1 MKPLLRTVNRG
12 LRHPR
17 VWSIA
22 MVWMCCLAYVLF
34 QGGKTSLM
42 LLSMVTLLC
51 VYLAIAGFS
60 GVRRAQG
67 VRKLS
72 SGPDHE
78 ELLHAGDQVQVQ
90 LSLTIPGFLPLP
102 YVVVRE
108 MLHRHN
114 GESWSFKESLI
125 PNMRGNGELSF
136 QTPPL
141 ERGKYVFSETECAS
155 EDIFGLIEHRGK
167 FKAKG
172 EFRVLPRTV
181 FIPYWQLY
189 DRKSRL
195 SGPQTA
201 LTRSRRET
209 TQINGVRDYVY
220 GDRLS
225 RIHWNATAKTGNWK
239 SKEFEHESVPK
250 TILVLDALASSYEHG
265 DAFEIAVST
274 AASLLEYG
282 ARERMGM
289 GLLTLSDETSFMAPS
304 ESQLERQK
312 MMHHLVDVQYNGQD
326 THLLPGVE
334 RIARQLPQGAYFV
347 VISPQKDEKILELL
361 RWADTRGMTPCHIL
375 IDTSESRRSAEW
387 NAMLRGR
394 GTRSFTVSHLQEL
407 PTVMG
412 GGSV

>member
-1 MKPLLRTVNRG
+1 MKPLLSTVNKG

-67 VRKLS
+67 VRRLS

-289 GLLTLSDETSFMAPS
+289 GLLTLSDETSYMAPS

-312 MMHHLVDVQYNGQD
+312 MMHHLVDIQYNGQD

-334 RIARQLPQGAYFV
+334 KIARQLPQGAYFV

-375 IDTSESRRSAEW
+375 MDTSESRRSAEW

>member
-1 MKPLLRTVNRG
+1 MKPLLSTVNRG

-67 VRKLS
+67 VRRLS

-289 GLLTLSDETSFMAPS
+289 GLLTLSDETSYMAPS

-312 MMHHLVDVQYNGQD
+312 MMHHLVDIQYNGQD

-375 IDTSESRRSAEW
+375 MDTSESRRSAEW

>member
-1 MKPLLRTVNRG
+1 MKPLLSTVKRG
-12 LRHPR
+12 IRHPR

-22 MVWMCCLAYVLF
+22 AVWMCCLAYVLF
-34 QGGKTSLM
+34 QGGKTSIM

-51 VYLAIAGFS
+51 LYLAIAGFS
-60 GVRRAQG
+60 GVRRAKG
-67 VRKLS
+67 ARALS
-72 SGPDHE
+72 SGQDHE

-90 LSLTIPGFLPLP
+90 LRVNIPGFLPLP

-114 GESWSFKESLI
+114 GESWSFRESLI
-125 PNMRGNGELSF
+125 PNMRGVGELSF

-141 ERGKYVFSETECAS
+141 ERGKYVFSKTECSS
-155 EDIFGLIEHRGK
+155 EDIFGLIEHRGT

-201 LTRSRRET
+201 QTRSRRET

-225 RIHWNATAKTGNWK
+225 RIHWNATAKTGSWK

-250 TILVLDALASSYEHG
+250 TVLVIDALAASYEQSET
-265 DAFEIAVST
+265 FELAVST

-282 ARERMGM
+282 SRERMGM
-289 GLLTLSDETSFMAPS
+289 GLMTLSDKNTFLAPS
-304 ESQLERQK
+304 ESLIDRQK
-312 MMHHLVDVQYNGQD
+312 MMHHLVDIQYNGQD
-326 THLLPGVE
+326 RRLLPGVE
-334 RIARQLPQGAYFV
+334 KLGRQLPQGAYFV
-347 VISPQKDEKILELL
+347 LISPQKDEKVLELL
-361 RWADTRGMTPCHIL
+361 RWADTRGMTPCHVL
-375 IDTSESRRSAEW
+375 IDPQGSRQSAEW
-387 NAMLRGR
+387 SAMLRGR
-394 GTRSFTVSHLQEL
+394 GTRSFTVAHLQEL

-412 GGSV
+412 GGSA

>member
-1 MKPLLRTVNRG
+1 M
-12 LRHPR
+12 RHPR

-22 MVWMCCLAYVLF
+22 AVWMCCLAYVLF

-51 VYLAIAGFS
+51 LYLAIAGFS
-60 GVRRAQG
+60 GVKRVQG
-67 VRKLS
+67 MRKLS
-72 SGPDHE
+72 SGQDHE

-90 LSLTIPGFLPLP
+90 LSLNIPGFLPLP
-102 YVVVRE
+102 YIVVRE
-108 MLHRHN
+108 ILHRHN

-125 PNMRGNGELSF
+125 PNMRGYGDLSF

-155 EDIFGLIEHRGK
+155 EDIFGLIEHRGT

-225 RIHWNATAKTGNWK
+225 RIHWNATAKTGTWK

-250 TILVLDALASSYEHG
+250 TILVLDALAGSYEHG
-265 DAFEIAVST
+265 EAFELAVST

-282 ARERMGM
+282 SRERMGM
-289 GLLTLSDETSFMAPS
+289 GLLTLSEITAFFAPS
-304 ESQLERQK
+304 ESLLERQK
-312 MMHHLVDVQYNGQD
+312 MMHHLVDIQYNGQD
-326 THLLPGVE
+326 NRLLPGVE
-334 RIARQLPQGAYFV
+334 KMTRQLPQGAYFV
-347 VISPQKDEKILELL
+347 VISPQKDEKVLELL

-375 IDTSESRRSAEW
+375 TDTSESRRSAEW

>member
-1 MKPLLRTVNRG
+1 MKPLLSTVNKG

-67 VRKLS
+67 VRRLS

-289 GLLTLSDETSFMAPS
+289 GLLTLSDETSYMAPS

-312 MMHHLVDVQYNGQD
+312 MMHHLVDIQYNGQD

-361 RWADTRGMTPCHIL
+361 RWADTRGMTPCHVL

>member
-1 MKPLLRTVNRG
+1 MKPLLSTVNKG

-67 VRKLS
+67 VRRLS
-72 SGPDHE
+72 SGSDHE

-102 YVVVRE
+102 YVIVRE

-289 GLLTLSDETSFMAPS
+289 GLLTLSDETSYMAPS

-312 MMHHLVDVQYNGQD
+312 MMHHLVDIQYNGQD

>member
-1 MKPLLRTVNRG
+1 MKPLFRTVNRG

-67 VRKLS
+67 VRRLS

-282 ARERMGM
+282 VRERMGM
-289 GLLTLSDETSFMAPS
+289 GLLTLSEQTSFMAPS
-304 ESQLERQK
+304 ESLMERQK
-312 MMHHLVDVQYNGQD
+312 MMHHLVDIQYNGQD

-347 VISPQKDEKILELL
+347 VISPQKDEKIMELL

>member
-1 MKPLLRTVNRG
+1 
-12 LRHPR
+12 
-17 VWSIA
+17 

-67 VRKLS
+67 VRKLF

-282 ARERMGM
+282 VRERMGM
-289 GLLTLSDETSFMAPS
+289 GLLTLSDQTSFMAPS
-304 ESQLERQK
+304 ESLMERQK
-312 MMHHLVDVQYNGQD
+312 MMHHLVDIQYNGQD

-347 VISPQKDEKILELL
+347 VISPQKDEKIMELL

>member
-1 MKPLLRTVNRG
+1 
-12 LRHPR
+12 
-17 VWSIA
+17 

-67 VRKLS
+67 VRRLS

-265 DAFEIAVST
+265 DSFEIAVST

-289 GLLTLSDETSFMAPS
+289 GLLTLSDETSYMAPS

-312 MMHHLVDVQYNGQD
+312 MMHHLVDIQYNGQD

-334 RIARQLPQGAYFV
+334 KIARQLPQGAYFV

-375 IDTSESRRSAEW
+375 MDTSESRRSAEW

>member
-1 MKPLLRTVNRG
+1 MKPLLSTVNRG

-250 TILVLDALASSYEHG
+250 TILVLDALATSYEHG
-265 DAFEIAVST
+265 EAFEIAVST

-289 GLLTLSDETSFMAPS
+289 GLLTLSEETSFMAPS
-304 ESQLERQK
+304 ESLLERQK
-312 MMHHLVDVQYNGQD
+312 MMHHLVDIQYNGQD

>member
-1 MKPLLRTVNRG
+1 MKPLLSTVRRG
-12 LRHPR
+12 MRHPR

-22 MVWMCCLAYVLF
+22 AVWMCCLAYVLF

-51 VYLAIAGFS
+51 LYLAIAGFS
-60 GVRRAQG
+60 GVKRVQG
-67 VRKLS
+67 MRKLS
-72 SGPDHE
+72 SGQDHE

-90 LSLTIPGFLPLP
+90 LSLNIPGFLPLP

-108 MLHRHN
+108 ILHRHN

-125 PNMRGNGELSF
+125 PNMRGYGDLSF

-155 EDIFGLIEHRGK
+155 EDIFGLIEHRGT

-225 RIHWNATAKTGNWK
+225 RIHWNATAKTGTWK

-250 TILVLDALASSYEHG
+250 TILVLDALAASYEHG
-265 DAFEIAVST
+265 EAFELAVST

-282 ARERMGM
+282 SRERMGM
-289 GLLTLSDETSFMAPS
+289 GLLTLSENTAFFAPS
-304 ESQLERQK
+304 ESLLERQK
-312 MMHHLVDVQYNGQD
+312 MMHHLVDIQYNGQGNR
-326 THLLPGVE
+326 LLPGVE
-334 RIARQLPQGAYFV
+334 KMTRQLPQGAYFV
-347 VISPQKDEKILELL
+347 VISPQKDEKVLELL

-375 IDTSESRRSAEW
+375 TDTSESRRSAEW

>member
-1 MKPLLRTVNRG
+1 
-12 LRHPR
+12 
-17 VWSIA
+17 

-155 EDIFGLIEHRGK
+155 EDIFGLIEHRGN

-250 TILVLDALASSYEHG
+250 TILVLDALAASYEHG
-265 DAFEIAVST
+265 EAFEIAVST

-289 GLLTLSDETSFMAPS
+289 GLLTLSEETSFMAPS
-304 ESQLERQK
+304 ESLLERQK
-312 MMHHLVDVQYNGQD
+312 MMHHLVDIQYNGQD
-326 THLLPGVE
+326 AHLLPGVE

-347 VISPQKDEKILELL
+347 VISPQKDEKIMELL

>member
-1 MKPLLRTVNRG
+1 
-12 LRHPR
+12 
-17 VWSIA
+17 

-60 GVRRAQG
+60 GVRRARG
-67 VRKLS
+67 VRKLT
-72 SGPDHE
+72 SGHDHE

-90 LSLTIPGFLPLP
+90 LSLAIPGFLPLP
-102 YVVVRE
+102 YVIVRE

-141 ERGKYVFSETECAS
+141 ERGKYDFSETECAS
-155 EDIFGLIEHRGK
+155 EDIFGLIEHRGT
-167 FKAKG
+167 FKAQG

-250 TILVLDALASSYEHG
+250 TILVLDALAASYEHG
-265 DAFEIAVST
+265 EAFELAVST
-274 AASLLEYG
+274 TASLLEYG
-282 ARERMGM
+282 TRERMGM
-289 GLLTLSDETSFMAPS
+289 GLLTLAYKTSFMAPS
-304 ESQLERQK
+304 ESLLERQK
-312 MMHHLVDVQYNGQD
+312 MMHHLVDIQYDGQD

-375 IDTSESRRSAEW
+375 VDTSESRRSAEW

>member
-1 MKPLLRTVNRG
+1 M
-12 LRHPR
+12 RHPR

-22 MVWMCCLAYVLF
+22 AVWMCCLAYVLF

-51 VYLAIAGFS
+51 LYLAIAGFS
-60 GVRRAQG
+60 GVKRVQG
-67 VRKLS
+67 MRKLS
-72 SGPDHE
+72 SGQDHE

-90 LSLTIPGFLPLP
+90 LSLNIPGFLPLP

-108 MLHRHN
+108 ILHRHN

-125 PNMRGNGELSF
+125 PNMRGYGDLSF

-155 EDIFGLIEHRGK
+155 EDIFGLIEHRGT

-225 RIHWNATAKTGNWK
+225 RIHWNATAKTGTWK

-250 TILVLDALASSYEHG
+250 TILVLDALAASYEHG
-265 DAFEIAVST
+265 EAFELAVST

-282 ARERMGM
+282 SRERMGM
-289 GLLTLSDETSFMAPS
+289 GLLTLSENTAFFAPS
-304 ESQLERQK
+304 ESLLERQK
-312 MMHHLVDVQYNGQD
+312 MMHHLVDIQYNGQGNR
-326 THLLPGVE
+326 LLPGVE
-334 RIARQLPQGAYFV
+334 KMTRQLPQGAYFV
-347 VISPQKDEKILELL
+347 VISPQKDEKVLELL

-375 IDTSESRRSAEW
+375 TDTSESRRSAEW

>member
-1 MKPLLRTVNRG
+1 
-12 LRHPR
+12 
-17 VWSIA
+17 

-67 VRKLS
+67 VRRLS

-289 GLLTLSDETSFMAPS
+289 GLLTLSDETSYMAPS

-312 MMHHLVDVQYNGQD
+312 MMHHLVDIQYNGQD

-375 IDTSESRRSAEW
+375 MDTSESRRSAEW

-412 GGSV
+412 EVLYEYKRK

>member
-1 MKPLLRTVNRG
+1 
-12 LRHPR
+12 
-17 VWSIA
+17 
-22 MVWMCCLAYVLF
+22 
-34 QGGKTSLM
+34 M

-51 VYLAIAGFS
+51 LYLAIAGFS
-60 GVRRAQG
+60 GVKRTRG
-67 VRKLS
+67 VRRLS
-72 SGPDHE
+72 SGHNHE

-90 LSLTIPGFLPLP
+90 ISLTIPGFLPLP

-125 PNMRGNGELSF
+125 PSMRGHGELSF

-141 ERGKYVFSETECAS
+141 ERGKYVFSDTECAS
-155 EDIFGLIEHRGK
+155 EDIFGLIEHRGT
-167 FKAKG
+167 FKASG

-250 TILVLDALASSYEHG
+250 TILVLDAMAGSYPHG
-265 DAFEIAVST
+265 EAFELAVST
-274 AASLLEYG
+274 TASLLEYG
-282 ARERMGM
+282 TRERMGM
-289 GLLTLSDETSFMAPS
+289 GLLTLSEESCFMPPS
-304 ESQLERQK
+304 ESLIERQK
-312 MMHHLVDVQYNGQD
+312 MIHHLVDIQDNGHDQS
-326 THLLPGVE
+326 LLPGVE
-334 RIARQLPQGAYFV
+334 KIARQFPQGAYFV
-347 VISPQKDEKILELL
+347 VISPQKDDKILDLL
-361 RWADTRGMTPCHIL
+361 RWADTRGMTPCHIV
-375 IDTSESRRSAEW
+375 IDPAESRRSSEW

-394 GTRSFTVSHLQEL
+394 GTRSFTVAHLQEL

>member
-1 MKPLLRTVNRG
+1 MKPFLSTVNRG

-67 VRKLS
+67 VRRLS

-289 GLLTLSDETSFMAPS
+289 GLLTLSDETSYMAPS

-312 MMHHLVDVQYNGQD
+312 MMHHLVDIQYNGQD

-375 IDTSESRRSAEW
+375 MDTSESRRSAEW

>member
-1 MKPLLRTVNRG
+1 
-12 LRHPR
+12 
-17 VWSIA
+17 

-90 LSLTIPGFLPLP
+90 LRLTIPGFLPLP

-312 MMHHLVDVQYNGQD
+312 MMHHLVDIQYNGQD

>member
-1 MKPLLRTVNRG
+1 MRLLLTTVNRG

-17 VWSIA
+17 VWGIA
-22 MVWMCCLAYVLF
+22 VVWMCCLAYVLF

-60 GVRRAQG
+60 GVKRAQG
-67 VRKLS
+67 VRRLS
-72 SGPDHE
+72 SGQDHE
-78 ELLHAGDQVQVQ
+78 ELLHAGDQVQVK

-125 PNMRGNGELSF
+125 PSMRGTGELSF

-155 EDIFGLIEHRGK
+155 EDIFGLIEHRGT
-167 FKAKG
+167 FQASG

-225 RIHWNATAKTGNWK
+225 RIHWNATAKTGTWK

-250 TILVLDALASSYEHG
+250 TVLVLDAMAGSYPHG
-265 DAFEIAVST
+265 EAFELAVST
-274 AASLLEYG
+274 TASLLEYG
-282 ARERMGM
+282 TRERMGM
-289 GLLTLSDETSFMAPS
+289 GLLTLAKKSSFMPPS
-304 ESQLERQK
+304 ESLMERQK
-312 MMHHLVDVQYNGQD
+312 MMHHLVDVQHNGED
-326 THLLPGVE
+326 ASLLPSVE
-334 RIARQLPQGAYFV
+334 KIARQFPQGAYFV

-375 IDTSESRRSAEW
+375 IDSSESRQSKEW
-387 NAMLRGR
+387 NAMLRSR
-394 GTRSFTVSHLQEL
+394 GTRSFTVAHLQEL

>member
-1 MKPLLRTVNRG
+1 
-12 LRHPR
+12 
-17 VWSIA
+17 

-90 LSLTIPGFLPLP
+90 LRLTIPGFLPLP

-167 FKAKG
+167 FKAMG

-304 ESQLERQK
+304 ESLLERQK
-312 MMHHLVDVQYNGQD
+312 MMHHLVDIQYNGQD

-412 GGSV
+412 EVLYEYKRK

>member
-67 VRKLS
+67 VRRLS
-72 SGPDHE
+72 SGSDHE

-289 GLLTLSDETSFMAPS
+289 GLLTLSDETSYMAPS

-312 MMHHLVDVQYNGQD
+312 MMHHLVDIQYNGQD

>member
-1 MKPLLRTVNRG
+1 MKPLLSTVNRG

-78 ELLHAGDQVQVQ
+78 ELLHAGDQVQVR

-250 TILVLDALASSYEHG
+250 TILVLDALAASYEHG
-265 DAFEIAVST
+265 EAFEIAVST

-289 GLLTLSDETSFMAPS
+289 GLLTLSEETSFMAPS
-304 ESQLERQK
+304 ESLLERQK
-312 MMHHLVDVQYNGQD
+312 MMHHLVDIQYNGQD
-326 THLLPGVE
+326 AQLLPGVE

>member
-1 MKPLLRTVNRG
+1 MKPLLSTVRRG
-12 LRHPR
+12 IRHPR

-22 MVWMCCLAYVLF
+22 AVWMCCLAYVLF

-60 GVRRAQG
+60 GVRRTHG

-72 SGPDHE
+72 SGLDHE

-90 LSLTIPGFLPLP
+90 LSLNIPGFLPLP

-125 PNMRGNGELSF
+125 PSMRGYGELSF

-155 EDIFGLIEHRGK
+155 EDIFGLIEHRGT

-225 RIHWNATAKTGNWK
+225 RIHWNATAKTGTWK

-250 TILVLDALASSYEHG
+250 TILVLDALSGSYEHG
-265 DAFEIAVST
+265 EAFELAVST

-282 ARERMGM
+282 TRERMGM
-289 GLLTLSDETSFMAPS
+289 GLLTLSEMTSFFAPS
-304 ESQLERQK
+304 ESPMERQK
-312 MMHHLVDVQYNGQD
+312 MIHHLVDIQYNGQENR
-326 THLLPGVE
+326 LLPGVE
-334 RIARQLPQGAYFV
+334 KMSRQFPQGAYFV
-347 VISPQKDEKILELL
+347 VISPQKDEKVLELL

-375 IDTSESRRSAEW
+375 IEPTDSRRSSEW

>member
-1 MKPLLRTVNRG
+1 
-12 LRHPR
+12 
-17 VWSIA
+17 

-67 VRKLS
+67 VRRLS

-289 GLLTLSDETSFMAPS
+289 GLLTLSDETSYMAPS

-312 MMHHLVDVQYNGQD
+312 MMHHLVDIQYNGQD

-361 RWADTRGMTPCHIL
+361 RWADTRGMTPCHVL

>member
-1 MKPLLRTVNRG
+1 MKPLLSTVNRG

-72 SGPDHE
+72 SGLDHE

-125 PNMRGNGELSF
+125 PNMRGNGVLSF

-195 SGPQTA
+195 AGPQTA

-250 TILVLDALASSYEHG
+250 TILVLDALAASYEHG
-265 DAFEIAVST
+265 EAFEIAVST

-289 GLLTLSDETSFMAPS
+289 GLLTLSEETSFMAPS
-304 ESQLERQK
+304 ESLLERQK
-312 MMHHLVDVQYNGQD
+312 MMHHLVDIQYNGQD

>member
-1 MKPLLRTVNRG
+1 MKPLLSNVRRG
-12 LRHPR
+12 MRHPR

-22 MVWMCCLAYVLF
+22 AVWICCLAYVLF
-34 QGGKTSLM
+34 QGGKTSIM

-51 VYLAIAGFS
+51 LYLAIAGFS
-60 GVRRAQG
+60 GVRRARG
-67 VRKLS
+67 VRMLS
-72 SGPDHE
+72 SGQDHE
-78 ELLHAGDQVQVQ
+78 ELLHAGDQVQVK
-90 LSLTIPGFLPLP
+90 LRLTIPGFLPLP

-114 GESWSFKESLI
+114 GESWSFRESLI

-141 ERGKYVFSETECAS
+141 ERGKYAFSDTECAS
-155 EDIFGLIEHRGK
+155 EDIFGLIEHRGT

-201 LTRSRRET
+201 QTRSRRET

-225 RIHWNATAKTGNWK
+225 RIHWNATAKTGTWK
-239 SKEFEHESVPK
+239 SKEFEHESIPK
-250 TILVLDALASSYEHG
+250 TILVLDALAGSYEQG
-265 DAFEIAVST
+265 ETFELAVST

-282 ARERMGM
+282 TRERMGM
-289 GLLTLSDETSFMAPS
+289 GLMTLSDQTTLLPPS
-304 ESQLERQK
+304 ESLMDRQK
-312 MMHHLVDVQYNGQD
+312 MMHHLVDVQHDGED
-326 THLLPGVE
+326 KRLLPGIE
-334 RIARQLPQGAYFV
+334 KLARQLPQGAYFV
-347 VISPQKDEKILELL
+347 VISPQKDEKVLELL
-361 RWADTRGMTPCHIL
+361 RWADTREMTPCHIIL
-375 IDTSESRRSAEW
+375 DTKDSRQSAEW
-387 NAMLRGR
+387 AAMLRGR
-394 GTRSFTVSHLQEL
+394 GTRSFVVSHLQEL

>member
-1 MKPLLRTVNRG
+1 
-12 LRHPR
+12 
-17 VWSIA
+17 
-22 MVWMCCLAYVLF
+22 
-34 QGGKTSLM
+34 M

-51 VYLAIAGFS
+51 LYLAIAGFS
-60 GVRRAQG
+60 GVKRTRG
-67 VRKLS
+67 VRRLS
-72 SGPDHE
+72 SGHNHE

-125 PNMRGNGELSF
+125 PSMRGHGELSF

-141 ERGKYVFSETECAS
+141 ERGKYVFSDTECAS
-155 EDIFGLIEHRGK
+155 EDIFGLIEHRGT
-167 FKAKG
+167 FKASG

-250 TILVLDALASSYEHG
+250 TILVLDAMAGSYPHG
-265 DAFEIAVST
+265 EAFELAVST
-274 AASLLEYG
+274 TASLLEYG
-282 ARERMGM
+282 TRERMGM
-289 GLLTLSDETSFMAPS
+289 GLLTLSEESCFMPPS
-304 ESQLERQK
+304 ESLIERQK
-312 MMHHLVDVQYNGQD
+312 MIHHLVDIQDNGHDQS
-326 THLLPGVE
+326 LLPGVE
-334 RIARQLPQGAYFV
+334 KIARQFPQGAYFV
-347 VISPQKDEKILELL
+347 VISPQKDDKILDLL
-361 RWADTRGMTPCHIL
+361 RWADTRGMTPCHIV
-375 IDTSESRRSAEW
+375 IDPAESRRSSEW

-394 GTRSFTVSHLQEL
+394 GTRSFTVAHLQEL

>member
-1 MKPLLRTVNRG
+1 
-12 LRHPR
+12 
-17 VWSIA
+17 

-67 VRKLS
+67 VRRLS

-289 GLLTLSDETSFMAPS
+289 GLLTLSDETSYMAPS

-312 MMHHLVDVQYNGQD
+312 MMHHLVDIQYNGQD

-375 IDTSESRRSAEW
+375 MDTSESRRSAEW

-412 GGSV
+412 EVLYEYQRK

>member
-1 MKPLLRTVNRG
+1 MKPLLSTVRRG
-12 LRHPR
+12 IRHPR

-22 MVWMCCLAYVLF
+22 AVWLCCLAYVLF

-51 VYLAIAGFS
+51 IYLAIAGFS
-60 GVRRAQG
+60 GVRRTHG

-72 SGPDHE
+72 SGQDHE
-78 ELLHAGDQVQVQ
+78 ELLHSGDQVQVK
-90 LSLTIPGFLPLP
+90 LSLNIPGFLPLP

-125 PNMRGNGELSF
+125 PSMRGYGELSF

-155 EDIFGLIEHRGK
+155 EDIFGLIEHRGT

-225 RIHWNATAKTGNWK
+225 RIHWNATAKTGTWK

-250 TILVLDALASSYEHG
+250 TILVLDALSGSYEHG
-265 DAFEIAVST
+265 EAFELAVST

-282 ARERMGM
+282 TRERMGM
-289 GLLTLSDETSFMAPS
+289 GLLTLSEKTSFFAPS
-304 ESQLERQK
+304 ESPLERQK
-312 MMHHLVDVQYNGQD
+312 MIHHLVDIQYNGQENR
-326 THLLPGVE
+326 LLPGVE
-334 RIARQLPQGAYFV
+334 KMSRQFPQGAYFV
-347 VISPQKDEKILELL
+347 VISPQKDEKVLELL
-361 RWADTRGMTPCHIL
+361 RWVDTRGMTPCHIL
-375 IDTSESRRSAEW
+375 IEPSDTRRSSEW

-394 GTRSFTVSHLQEL
+394 GTRSFTVAHLQEL

>member
-1 MKPLLRTVNRG
+1 MKPLLNTVRRG
-12 LRHPR
+12 IRHPR

-22 MVWMCCLAYVLF
+22 AVWMCCLAYVLF

-51 VYLAIAGFS
+51 IYLAIAGFS
-60 GVRRAQG
+60 GVRRTHG

-72 SGPDHE
+72 SGQDHE

-90 LSLTIPGFLPLP
+90 LSLNIPGFLPLP

-125 PNMRGNGELSF
+125 PSMRGYGELSF

-155 EDIFGLIEHRGK
+155 EDIFGLIEHRGT

-225 RIHWNATAKTGNWK
+225 RIHWNATAKTGTWK

-250 TILVLDALASSYEHG
+250 TILVLDALSGSYDHG
-265 DAFEIAVST
+265 ESFELAVST

-282 ARERMGM
+282 TRERMGM
-289 GLLTLSDETSFMAPS
+289 GLLTLSEKTSFFAPS
-304 ESQLERQK
+304 ESTLERQK
-312 MMHHLVDVQYNGQD
+312 MIHHLVDIQYSGQENR
-326 THLLPGVE
+326 LLPGVE
-334 RIARQLPQGAYFV
+334 KMSRQFPQGAYFV
-347 VISPQKDEKILELL
+347 VISPQKDEKVLELL

-375 IDTSESRRSAEW
+375 IEPSDSRRSSQW

>member
-1 MKPLLRTVNRG
+1 MKQLLSTVNRG

-67 VRKLS
+67 VRRLS

-289 GLLTLSDETSFMAPS
+289 GLLTLSDETSYMAPS

-312 MMHHLVDVQYNGQD
+312 MMHHLVDIQYNGQD

-375 IDTSESRRSAEW
+375 MDTSESRRSAEW

>member
-1 MKPLLRTVNRG
+1 
-12 LRHPR
+12 
-17 VWSIA
+17 

-42 LLSMVTLLC
+42 LLSMVTLLG

-67 VRKLS
+67 VRRLS

-172 EFRVLPRTV
+172 EFRVLPRTA

-250 TILVLDALASSYEHG
+250 TVLVLDALASSYEHG

-282 ARERMGM
+282 VRERMGM
-289 GLLTLSDETSFMAPS
+289 GLLTLSDQTSFMAPS
-304 ESQLERQK
+304 ESLMERQK
-312 MMHHLVDVQYNGQD
+312 MMHHLVDIQYNGQD

-347 VISPQKDEKILELL
+347 VISPQKDEKIMELL